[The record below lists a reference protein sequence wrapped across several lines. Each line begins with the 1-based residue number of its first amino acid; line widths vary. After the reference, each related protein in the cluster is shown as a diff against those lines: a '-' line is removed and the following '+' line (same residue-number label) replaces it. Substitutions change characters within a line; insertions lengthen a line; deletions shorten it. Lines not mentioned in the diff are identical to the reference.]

1 MNKPS
6 DKFKEKAWSLNPLHS
21 VERQGV
27 LYTVEFGAMFK
38 LELSS

>member
-21 VERQGV
+21 VEPQCV

-38 LELSS
+38 LDLFS